1 MLKKLFSIF
10 LSGVFLVSSLGTA
23 AAEVPNTANGKL
35 GAVETVTYGQ
45 EQTGAIVER
54 IEKLEKD
61 YECSNTSGGMM
72 NRINNLYDTT
82 FDNSSSPSLI
92 TQLNAL
98 EWTISHKVSADPI
111 QKRISDMELQ
121 INGKN
126 SDASINKRIEGLA
139 TFAFGSTTIP
149 LSQVNVPAN
158 TLVKI
163 SLVTPINAKELKKG
177 DIIKFK
183 AAEDVIENDMLLITA
198 GALGEGEVTDVSQAQ
213 NFGRDAKINIDFK
226 DMEAVDGTKID
237 MTLGEEAKENM
248 EQMGMAAGASLA
260 GMIILGPIG
269 IIGGAFVK
277 GKNINLPEGTEMY
290 LQTEKDCS
298 IYAIP
303 TTNAE
308 QF

>member
-45 EQTGAIVER
+45 EQTGAIVDR
-54 IEKLEKD
+54 IEKVEKD
-61 YECSNTSGGMM
+61 YECSDTSGGMM
-72 NRINNLYDTT
+72 NRINTLYDTA
-82 FDNSSSPSLI
+82 FDNSNGPSLI

-126 SDASINKRIEGLA
+126 SDASIKKRIEDLS

-149 LSQVNVPAN
+149 LTQVNVPAN
-158 TLVKI
+158 TLVKVA
-163 SLVTPINAKELKKG
+163 LVTPINAKELKKG
-177 DIIKFK
+177 DIIKFQ
-183 AAEDVIENDMLLITA
+183 AAEDVIENDMLIITA
-198 GALGEGEVTDVSQAQ
+198 GALGEGEITDVSRAQ
-213 NFGRDAKINIDFK
+213 NFGRDAKIKIDFK

-248 EQMGMAAGASLA
+248 EQLGMAAGASLA

-290 LQTEKDCS
+290 LQTEKDS
-298 IYAIP
+298 TVYAIP
-303 TTNAE
+303 TTGAE
-308 QF
+308 QY

>member
-54 IEKLEKD
+54 IKKLEKD

-126 SDASINKRIEGLA
+126 SDASIKKRIEGLA

-177 DIIKFK
+177 DIVKFK

-198 GALGEGEVTDVSQAQ
+198 GALGEGVVTDVYQAQ

-237 MTLGEEAKENM
+237 MTLGEEAKETM

-303 TTNAE
+303 TTSTE

>member
-54 IEKLEKD
+54 IKKLEKD

-126 SDASINKRIEGLA
+126 SDASIKKRIEGLA

-198 GALGEGEVTDVSQAQ
+198 GALGEGVVTDVSQAQ

-303 TTNAE
+303 TTSAE

>member
-35 GAVETVTYGQ
+35 GAVETITYGQ

-54 IEKLEKD
+54 IKKLEKD

-126 SDASINKRIEGLA
+126 SDASIKKRIEGLA

-198 GALGEGEVTDVSQAQ
+198 GALGEGVVTDVSQAQ

-303 TTNAE
+303 TTSAE

>member
-1 MLKKLFSIF
+1 MFRKLFSIF

-45 EQTGAIVER
+45 EQSGAIVER
-54 IEKLEKD
+54 IEKVEKD
-61 YECSNTSGGMM
+61 YECTDNGSGMM
-72 NRINNLYDTT
+72 NRINALYDAT
-82 FDNSSSPSLI
+82 FDNSNGPSLI

-111 QKRISDMELQ
+111 QKRITAMELE

-126 SDASINKRIEGLA
+126 SEGSIKKRIEGLS

-149 LSQVNVPAN
+149 LTQVNVPAN
-158 TLVKI
+158 TLVKV

-177 DIIKFK
+177 DVIKFQ

-198 GALGEGEVTDVSQAQ
+198 GALGEGVVTEVSQAQ

-226 DMEAVDGTKID
+226 DIEAVDGTKID

-248 EQMGMAAGASLA
+248 ERMGMAAGASLA
-260 GMIILGPIG
+260 SMIILGPIG

-290 LQTEKDCS
+290 LQTEKDS
-298 IYAIP
+298 TVYGIP
-303 TTNAE
+303 TTSAE

>member
-10 LSGVFLVSSLGTA
+10 LSGVFLFSSLGTA

-54 IEKLEKD
+54 IKKLEKD

-126 SDASINKRIEGLA
+126 SDAFIKKRIEALA

-177 DIIKFK
+177 DIVKFK

-198 GALGEGEVTDVSQAQ
+198 GALGEGVVTDVSQAQ

-237 MTLGEEAKENM
+237 MTLGEEAKETM

-303 TTNAE
+303 TTSTE

>member
-10 LSGVFLVSSLGTA
+10 LSGVFLFSSLGTA

-126 SDASINKRIEGLA
+126 SDASIKKRIEGLA

-177 DIIKFK
+177 DIVKFK

-198 GALGEGEVTDVSQAQ
+198 GALGEGVVTDVSQAQ

-237 MTLGEEAKENM
+237 MTLGEEAKETM

-303 TTNAE
+303 TTSAE

>member
-10 LSGVFLVSSLGTA
+10 LSGVFLFSSLGTA

-237 MTLGEEAKENM
+237 MTLGEE
-248 EQMGMAAGASLA
+248 
-260 GMIILGPIG
+260 
-269 IIGGAFVK
+269 
-277 GKNINLPEGTEMY
+277 
-290 LQTEKDCS
+290 
-298 IYAIP
+298 
-303 TTNAE
+303 
-308 QF
+308 

>member
-54 IEKLEKD
+54 IKKLEKD

-126 SDASINKRIEGLA
+126 SDASIKKRIEGLA

-177 DIIKFK
+177 DIVKFK

-198 GALGEGEVTDVSQAQ
+198 GALGEGVVTDVSQAQ

-237 MTLGEEAKENM
+237 MTLGEEAKETM

-303 TTNAE
+303 TTSTE

>member
-54 IEKLEKD
+54 IKKLEKD

-126 SDASINKRIEGLA
+126 SDASIKKRIEGLA

-177 DIIKFK
+177 DIVKFK

-198 GALGEGEVTDVSQAQ
+198 GALGEGVVTDVSQAQ

-237 MTLGEEAKENM
+237 MTLGEEAKETM

-303 TTNAE
+303 TTSAE

>member
-10 LSGVFLVSSLGTA
+10 LSGVFLFSSLGTA

-54 IEKLEKD
+54 IKKLEKD

-72 NRINNLYDTT
+72 NRINNLYDIT

-126 SDASINKRIEGLA
+126 SDASIKKRIEGLA

-303 TTNAE
+303 TTSAE

>member
-10 LSGVFLVSSLGTA
+10 LSGVFLFSSLGTA

-54 IEKLEKD
+54 IKKLEKD

-126 SDASINKRIEGLA
+126 SDASIKKRIEGLA

-198 GALGEGEVTDVSQAQ
+198 GALGEGVVTDVSQAQ

-237 MTLGEEAKENM
+237 MTLGEEAKETM

-303 TTNAE
+303 TTSTE

>member
-54 IEKLEKD
+54 IKKLEKD
-61 YECSNTSGGMM
+61 YECSNTNGGMM

-126 SDASINKRIEGLA
+126 SDASIKKRIEALA

-303 TTNAE
+303 TTSAE

>member
-10 LSGVFLVSSLGTA
+10 LSGVFLFSSLGTA

-54 IEKLEKD
+54 IKKLEKD

-126 SDASINKRIEGLA
+126 SDASIKKRIEGLA

-177 DIIKFK
+177 DIVKFK

-198 GALGEGEVTDVSQAQ
+198 GALGEGVVTDVSQAQ

-237 MTLGEEAKENM
+237 MTLGEEAKETM

>member
-1 MLKKLFSIF
+1 MFRKLFSI
-10 LSGVFLVSSLGTA
+10 LVSGVFLVSSLGTA

-35 GAVETVTYGQ
+35 AAVEVVTYGQ

-54 IEKLEKD
+54 IKKVEKD
-61 YECSNTSGGMM
+61 YECTNTSGGMM
-72 NRINNLYDTT
+72 NRINALYDAA
-82 FDNSSSPSLI
+82 FDNSSGPSLV

-98 EWTISHKVSADPI
+98 EWTIAHKVSADPI

-126 SDASINKRIEGLA
+126 SDASIKKRIEDLA

-149 LSQVNVPAN
+149 LTQVNVPAN

-163 SLVTPINAKELKKG
+163 ALVTPVNAKELKKG
-177 DIIKFK
+177 DVIKFR
-183 AAEDVIENDMLLITA
+183 AAEDVIENDMLLITE
-198 GALGEGEVTDVSQAQ
+198 GALGEGEITEVSQAK
-213 NFGRDAKINIDFK
+213 NFGRDAKIQIDFK
-226 DMEAVDGTKID
+226 DIEAVDGTKID

-248 EQMGMAAGASLA
+248 ERLGMAAGASLA
-260 GMIILGPIG
+260 SMIILGPIG

-277 GKNINLPEGTEMY
+277 GKNIDLPEGTEMY
-290 LQTEKDCS
+290 LQTAKDS
-298 IYAIP
+298 TVYAIP
-303 TTNAE
+303 TTSAE

>member
-54 IEKLEKD
+54 IKKLEKD

-126 SDASINKRIEGLA
+126 SDASIRKRIEGLA

-260 GMIILGPIG
+260 GMIVLGPIG

-303 TTNAE
+303 TTSAE

>member
-1 MLKKLFSIF
+1 
-10 LSGVFLVSSLGTA
+10 
-23 AAEVPNTANGKL
+23 
-35 GAVETVTYGQ
+35 
-45 EQTGAIVER
+45 
-54 IEKLEKD
+54 
-61 YECSNTSGGMM
+61 MM

-126 SDASINKRIEGLA
+126 SDASIKKRIEGLA

-177 DIIKFK
+177 DIIKFR

-198 GALGEGEVTDVSQAQ
+198 GALGEGVVTDVSQAQ

-303 TTNAE
+303 TTSAE

>member
-10 LSGVFLVSSLGTA
+10 LSGVFLFSSLGTA

-54 IEKLEKD
+54 IKKLEKD

-126 SDASINKRIEGLA
+126 SDASIKKRIEGLA

-198 GALGEGEVTDVSQAQ
+198 GALGEGVVTDVSQAQ

-237 MTLGEEAKENM
+237 MTLGEEAKETM

-303 TTNAE
+303 TTSAE

>member
-10 LSGVFLVSSLGTA
+10 LSGVFLFSSLGTA

-269 IIGGAFVK
+269 IIGGAFIK

>member
-10 LSGVFLVSSLGTA
+10 LSGVFLFSSLGTA

-54 IEKLEKD
+54 IKKLEKD

-72 NRINNLYDTT
+72 NRINTLYDTA
-82 FDNSSSPSLI
+82 FDNSNGPSLI

-126 SDASINKRIEGLA
+126 SDESIKKRIEALA

-303 TTNAE
+303 TTSAE

>member
-126 SDASINKRIEGLA
+126 SDASIKKRIEGLA

-260 GMIILGPIG
+260 GMIVLGPIG

-303 TTNAE
+303 TTSAE

>member
-35 GAVETVTYGQ
+35 GSVETVTYGQ

-54 IEKLEKD
+54 IKKLEKD

-126 SDASINKRIEGLA
+126 SDASIKKRIEGLA

-303 TTNAE
+303 TTSAE

>member
-1 MLKKLFSIF
+1 MLRKLFSLF
-10 LSGVFLVSSLGTA
+10 VSGVFLVSSLGTA

-54 IEKLEKD
+54 INKLEKD

-126 SDASINKRIEGLA
+126 SDASIKKRIEALA

-177 DIIKFK
+177 DIIKFQ

-198 GALGEGEVTDVSQAQ
+198 GALGEGEVTEVSQAQ

-277 GKNINLPEGTEMY
+277 GKNINLLEGTEMY

-303 TTNAE
+303 TTSAE

>member
-10 LSGVFLVSSLGTA
+10 LSTVFLVSSLGTA
-23 AAEVPNTANGKL
+23 AAAVPNTANGKL
-35 GAVETVTYGQ
+35 GAVEIATYGQ
-45 EQTGAIVER
+45 EQTGAIVQR

-61 YECSNTSGGMM
+61 FGGTTKKGAMM
-72 NRINNLYDTT
+72 DRINSLYDEA
-82 FDNSSSPSLI
+82 FDNSTSPSLI

-98 EWTISHKVSADPI
+98 EWTISHKVSMDSI
-111 QKRISDMELQ
+111 QKRVNDMELL

-126 SDASINKRIEGLA
+126 SDDSIKKRIEGLS

-149 LSQVNVPAN
+149 LTQVNVPAN

-226 DMEAVDGTKID
+226 EMEAVDGTRVD
-237 MTLGEEAKENM
+237 MTLGEEAKASM

-260 GMIILGPIG
+260 GMLILGPIG

-277 GKNINLPEGTEMY
+277 GKNVNLPEGTDLY
-290 LQTEKDCS
+290 LQTEKACTV
-298 IYAIP
+298 YAIP
-303 TTNAE
+303 TTSTE